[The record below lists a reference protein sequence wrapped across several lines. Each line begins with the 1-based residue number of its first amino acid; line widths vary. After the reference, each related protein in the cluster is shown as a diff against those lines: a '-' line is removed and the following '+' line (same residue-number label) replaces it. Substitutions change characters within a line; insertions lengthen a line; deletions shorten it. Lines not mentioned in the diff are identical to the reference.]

1 MGDDGAAGDDLLT
14 GALYVHEVRVGGLH
28 KTLELV
34 LLGLMLSGGVE
45 EINGESLVA
54 TGQTCEGPWR
64 VWDAPWLGTFFL
76 GLLADA
82 ASFEA
87 GFKLCG

>member
-1 MGDDGAAGDDLLT
+1 MIVRHGAAGDDLLT

-45 EINGESLVA
+45 EINGESLL
-54 TGQTCEGPWR
+54 GDSQTCGVHWR
-64 VWDAPWLGTFFL
+64 LGNAPWLIGGDLFFL
-76 GLLADA
+76 
-82 ASFEA
+82 FA
-87 GFKLCG
+87 G